1 MSEPATGRH
10 LKRQKALAKQA
21 RVLDPLMRRVIAAG
35 GYEVVTTRNMLVTK
49 PVSAV
54 ARMSTLLVA

>member
-1 MSEPATGRH
+1 MIDITGQR
-10 LKRQKALAKQA
+10 LLVLELAKQA